1 MKTFSCTIQKKLY
14 APPVMNNAKK
24 IAIFFSPFFNRFFS
38 IFSAGYFTKVI
49 NFARYKQDVDS
60 KRKRA
65 YYQPFTSSSPVDKL
79 VITGGRILITHSCK
93 KKRIFFSTVS
103 TAYHHHHRDLKRKKR
118 NKIFND
124 KKLLSMEKNRSIW
137 KKVLK
142 IAGIVVLVLL
152 LAFGGLVGYA
162 YYTYKKDN
170 SRTGVWYYANELP
183 LTPDQYAA
191 DFDEIHQ
198 IVVDNY
204 SLYRQ
209 KGLDMDSLYRVFAP
223 RIGAAR
229 QPAEY
234 VLLVQEYIAALGAGH
249 ATSFFSKYTAATAPK
264 VINDSLFISNPNEYL
279 RAAGFCDK
287 DRITAINGI
296 PVGQWVAE
304 HEKYACGSTASDR
317 HYRSAR
323 SIFRSYV
330 DTLVSYTVQRGTDT
344 LTRNLPL
351 RRNDCVSYE
360 EQPAVAARVLDD
372 SIGYLA
378 INTMMPPVMEEFAT
392 CYPTVSHLPYL
403 IVDVRDNG
411 GGSSANG
418 ALLCEYFINR
428 PQLHCLS
435 DSRQLEP
442 AQDAYRGKVFLLTGP
457 DTFSAAESFTLDMKE
472 SGNVTLVGE
481 PTAGDTGNGPKNF
494 CTSHGI
500 WLRIPTREPGRSH
513 HGFPLEGEGIVPH
526 YVVPSTV
533 ADFMHGRD
541 TQIEFVRKHIAGV
554 CQSY

>member
-14 APPVMNNAKK
+14 TLPVMNNAKK
-24 IAIFFSPFFNRFFS
+24 TAIFFSPFFNRFFS

-65 YYQPFTSSSPVDKL
+65 CYQPFTSSSPVNKL
-79 VITGGRILITHSCK
+79 VITGGRRLITHSYK

-103 TAYHHHHRDLKRKKR
+103 TAYHHYHGDLKRKKR

-124 KKLLSMEKNRSIW
+124 KKLLSMENNGLIW

-170 SRTGVWYYANELP
+170 SRTGVWYYADELS
-183 LTPDQYAA
+183 LTPDQYVA

-249 ATSFFSKYTAATAPK
+249 ATSFFSKYTAAAAPK
-264 VINDSLFISNPNEYL
+264 VINDSLFISKPNEYL

-392 CYPTVSHLPYL
+392 CYPTVNHLPYL

-435 DSRQLEP
+435 DSRQLES
-442 AQDAYRGKVFLLTGP
+442 AQDAYRGQVFLLTGP

-500 WLRIPTREPGRSH
+500 WLRIPTREPDRSH

>member
-1 MKTFSCTIQKKLY
+1 
-14 APPVMNNAKK
+14 
-24 IAIFFSPFFNRFFS
+24 
-38 IFSAGYFTKVI
+38 
-49 NFARYKQDVDS
+49 
-60 KRKRA
+60 
-65 YYQPFTSSSPVDKL
+65 
-79 VITGGRILITHSCK
+79 
-93 KKRIFFSTVS
+93 
-103 TAYHHHHRDLKRKKR
+103 
-118 NKIFND
+118 
-124 KKLLSMEKNRSIW
+124 MEKNGSIW

-142 IAGIVVLVLL
+142 ITGIVVLVLL

-170 SRTGVWYYANELP
+170 SRTGVWYYADELP
-183 LTPDQYAA
+183 LTPDQYVA

-229 QPAEY
+229 QSAEY

-249 ATSFFSKYTAATAPK
+249 ATSFFSKYTAAAAPK
-264 VINDSLFISNPNEYL
+264 VINDSLFISKPNEYL

-513 HGFPLEGEGIVPH
+513 HGFPLEGEWIVPH

>member
-1 MKTFSCTIQKKLY
+1 
-14 APPVMNNAKK
+14 
-24 IAIFFSPFFNRFFS
+24 
-38 IFSAGYFTKVI
+38 
-49 NFARYKQDVDS
+49 
-60 KRKRA
+60 
-65 YYQPFTSSSPVDKL
+65 
-79 VITGGRILITHSCK
+79 
-93 KKRIFFSTVS
+93 
-103 TAYHHHHRDLKRKKR
+103 
-118 NKIFND
+118 
-124 KKLLSMEKNRSIW
+124 MENNRSLW

-152 LAFGGLVGYA
+152 LAFGGLVAYA

-170 SRTGVWYYANELP
+170 SCIGVWYYVDELP
-183 LTPDQYAA
+183 LTPDQYTA

-209 KGLDMDSLYRVFAP
+209 KGLNMDSLYRVFSP
-223 RIGAAR
+223 RISAAR
-229 QPAEY
+229 QSAEY
-234 VLLVQEYIAALGAGH
+234 VLLVQEYIAALRAGH
-249 ATSFFSKYTAATAPK
+249 ATSFFSKYTAAAIPK
-264 VINDSLFISNPNEYL
+264 VINDSLFISKPNEYL

-296 PVGQWVAE
+296 PVRQWVAE
-304 HEKYACGSTASDR
+304 NEKYACGSTASDR

-344 LTRNLPL
+344 LILSLPL

-360 EQPAVAARVLDD
+360 EQPAVVAKVLDD

-378 INTMMPPVMEEFAT
+378 INTMMPPVMDEFVT
-392 CYPTVSHLPYL
+392 CYPVVSHLPYL

-442 AQDAYRGKVFLLTGP
+442 AQDAYRGQVFLLTGP

-500 WLRIPTREPGRSH
+500 WLRIPTREPDCSH

-533 ADFMHGRD
+533 DDFMHGRD
-541 TQIEFVRKHIAGV
+541 TQIEFVRKHIACV